1 MLYGVGSKRSLM
13 EQLAQH
19 LTQHGDVI
27 FLDGA
32 TQQVK
37 HTKPH
42 TLTEP
47 LKGIQSDPVQ
57 YGHVPLWVPNLPSP
71 LPLPL

>member
-37 HTKPH
+37 HTV
-42 TLTEP
+42 TC
-47 LKGIQSDPVQ
+47 ISI
-57 YGHVPLWVPNLPSP
+57 
-71 LPLPL
+71 